1 MAIFLSSHTL
11 IFSQSI
17 HLLNII
23 LPKFSICIIPCL
35 ISFSIIIHSFNPS
48 NIISSH
54 HYFHRMLVPALEYF
68 IGILQWY
75 PYFEIKFRN
84 KLPSCL
90 CLFDFQ
96 VVVAT
101 VMANIYCLLVRQQN
115 RRKKKVSFYS
125 QNSLDFST
133 PYSTIWTYEFEEPED
148 KLENKSKYCRNCFFW
163 IKKHQSV
170 CSTNYSCEKV

>member
-1 MAIFLSSHTL
+1 MHYTMSYFLLYHNSL
-11 IFSQSI
+11 FQSLKR
-17 HLLNII
+17 HFFASLLSLDVSACFRI
-23 LPKFSICIIPCL
+23 
-35 ISFSIIIHSFNPS
+35 
-48 NIISSH
+48 
-54 HYFHRMLVPALEYF
+54 FHRYEF
-68 IGILQWY
+68 LQWY

-90 CLFDFQ
+90 RLFDFQ

-133 PYSTIWTYEFEEPED
+133 PYSTIWTHEFEESED
-148 KLENKSKYCRNCFFW
+148 KLENKSKCCRNCFFW